1 MTNLICEDAKRDLH
15 FTLEGQVMEEFSFL
29 ITILLPI
36 VVPTLPVFSL
46 VFLSIQVRFRFNIEN
61 SSYFHCI
68 LVK

>member
-15 FTLEGQVMEEFSFL
+15 FTLEAQVMEEFSFV

-36 VVPTLPVFSL
+36 VVPTLPVFRLFFS
-46 VFLSIQVRFRFNIEN
+46 SQVRFRFNIEN